1 MRGGSTLI
9 TPKDYIKMLK
19 RLASPFVSST
29 FSSLTGKKQE
39 LPATLKKD
47 LASAP
52 CLIEVK
58 GEDWRPVAAADCVID
73 DHEIFAQKF
82 APFVAPTELKGLYS
96 FLGARSLSQAVE
108 TAFTPEGEGES
119 ETRLARVVGNQV
131 SERAQLL
138 LVDLDNPSIP
148 PRAGMRAA
156 AAAALRDRSF
166 TVREVPSI
174 VKFVSFRGANS
185 SRR

>member
-1 MRGGSTLI
+1 MRGGIFAATAWKVYNVLLDYCNGSPTSPAGRFLRRIGVEEMPSAEGLAAAIASNHERVFSRMRGGSTLI

-73 DHEIFAQKF
+73 DHEVFAQKF
-82 APFVAPTELKGLYS
+82 AT
-96 FLGARSLSQAVE
+96 RM
-108 TAFTPEGEGES
+108 ES
-119 ETRLARVVGNQV
+119 
-131 SERAQLL
+131 
-138 LVDLDNPSIP
+138 
-148 PRAGMRAA
+148 
-156 AAAALRDRSF
+156 
-166 TVREVPSI
+166 
-174 VKFVSFRGANS
+174 
-185 SRR
+185 